1 MCACRQKKSSFFIE
15 DILQDTTKKPYNKNL
30 SNEPTKPLICN
41 NSKTDEPINAEKD
54 EINDKVTKL
63 KVSREVHDE
72 LVWSKIKLEQRR
84 NTYPLYPTPMKASV
98 PWSQYRLKDPISYP
112 VAPRHSFSYYS
123 EPMLNSDQI
132 LRNHL
137 AANRFVTHPFT
148 IRQPYAFERV
158 PTSYCNTW
166 WGLGGRR
173 KGGQVRFSAAQT
185 GALERRFGASKYLS
199 PDERR
204 ALAATLRLSDRQ
216 VKTWFQN
223 RRAKWR
229 RTTPDS
235 ADAGSPL
242 TDDVSDDEA
251 I

>member
-15 DILQDTTKKPYNKNL
+15 DILKDTTKKPYKNL
-30 SNEPTKPLICN
+30 SNEPSKPLVCN
-41 NSKTDEPINAEKD
+41 KPVEAIDVEKD
-54 EINDKVTKL
+54 EVDDKVTKIEY
-63 KVSREVHDE
+63 SREVHDE
-72 LVWSKIKLEQRR
+72 LDWSNAKLEQRR
-84 NTYPLYPTPMKASV
+84 NTYPLYPTPMKANI
-98 PWSQYRLKDPISYP
+98 PWPQYRVKDPISYP

-123 EPMLNSDQI
+123 DPLLNTDQI
-132 LRNHL
+132 LRSQL

-158 PTSYCNTW
+158 PSSCCSPW
-166 WGLGGRR
+166 WGVGGRR

-204 ALAATLRLSDRQ
+204 ALAASLRLSDRQ

-235 ADAGSPL
+235 ADAGSPD
-242 TDDVSDDEA
+242 TADEVSDDDV